1 MDTVA
6 GPTLQAASVT
16 EDVARGAASAAGEI
30 DVGAAAWAA
39 GFAAVVV
46 AAAPYAGDTAEGAG
60 LWVASAPG
68 VAGGAKGAD
77 RQVGTVAF
85 LPRLQPTHRRIDAAT
100 GGTESG
106 SSNSLA
112 VGASTEASADDA
124 HPFEGVTAVADA
136 GFTVLPTL
144 GELRQLT
151 ADALT
156 LGVSGA
162 VAAARARPVRRR
174 VRAGSQAVRPGRPA
188 LGAPRRCGPPTR
200 PRGMPGRRGTA
211 RAIDRIRADPL
222 TAGDPSL

>member
-6 GPTLQAASVT
+6 GPTLQAASIT
-16 EDVARGAASAAGEI
+16 EDVARGAASAAGEN

-46 AAAPYAGDTAEGAG
+46 EAAPYAGDTAEGAG

-77 RQVGTVAF
+77 RQVRTVAF
-85 LPRLQPTHRRIDAAT
+85 LPRLQPTHRRGDRGAQRAAPPT
-100 GGTESG
+100 L
-106 SSNSLA
+106 LA

-124 HPFEGVTAVADA
+124 YPFEGVTAVADA

-151 ADALT
+151 AYAAS
-156 LGVSGA
+156 LGWSGR
-162 VAAARARPVRRR
+162 AA
-174 VRAGSQAVRPGRPA
+174 
-188 LGAPRRCGPPTR
+188 GAERSVG
-200 PRGMPGRRGTA
+200 GVG
-211 RAIDRIRADPL
+211 
-222 TAGDPSL
+222 